1 MGNKPLKLKDSI
13 IIDRLIIDCFKDSD
27 LEVPVVEINK
37 LKVHFREG
45 EKFFHFKFDYLIYYN
60 NKLFHDGLPSL
71 YDNYISKVEQ
81 FSSKNKLS
89 SKIFTIFIDFEQNFN
104 FEEEDELEFEPIF
117 TIIFEKLEI
126 KNISCFYFNDISLE
140 YVSAF
145 FEQLYENIFFY
156 KDTRNY
162 ESLYFL
168 MPNEDYFIK
177 NENYLLYIGK
187 EKEPEKINKKEKE
200 KIVDKFSSFKSPF
213 NEIIF
218 NTNYFIQLLNFKA
231 KKSEASQKIFD
242 FLKEVD
248 DILYFKYIS
257 EINFSIEDKLKFIKI
272 QKKFY
277 DFHNVLCS
285 KAANIELIFLTK
297 NALNND
303 NVINLSN
310 LIQYIITN
318 CYNTPNK
325 DGVHLLRIIKLDF
338 YTDDA
343 NEENEEEEK
352 ENEKEKND
360 NKLNNQNNESA
371 FFILDKFVQIVL
383 NLLNKGKSF
392 KRRKLIIDYFNVY
405 DINLPKNKIENNKK
419 IEKLITDKKE
429 LFINNLEEDD
439 IEDSDTKE
447 NTIYNF
453 TREQLVYEWF
463 IPDLEKYKL
472 FIIFTLDSKLN
483 PYKNIVFNKLNKKGI
498 EVIKKNDLIKIK
510 KIIFSF
516 IFQEKSNKYFFTQY
530 IKEDMKDSEAKFEK
544 LIFQ

>member
-1 MGNKPLKLKDSI
+1 M
-13 IIDRLIIDCFKDSD
+13 
-27 LEVPVVEINK
+27 
-37 LKVHFREG
+37 
-45 EKFFHFKFDYLIYYN
+45 
-60 NKLFHDGLPSL
+60 
-71 YDNYISKVEQ
+71 
-81 FSSKNKLS
+81 
-89 SKIFTIFIDFEQNFN
+89 
-104 FEEEDELEFEPIF
+104 
-117 TIIFEKLEI
+117 
-126 KNISCFYFNDISLE
+126 
-140 YVSAF
+140 
-145 FEQLYENIFFY
+145 
-156 KDTRNY
+156 
-162 ESLYFL
+162 
-168 MPNEDYFIK
+168 
-177 NENYLLYIGK
+177 YIGK
-187 EKEPEKINKKEKE
+187 EKEKEKEKINKKEKE
-200 KIVDKFSSFKSPF
+200 KIVDKFTSFKSPF

-257 EINFSIEDKLKFIKI
+257 EINFAIEDKLKFIKI

-285 KAANIELIFLTK
+285 KAPNIELIFLTK
-297 NALNND
+297 FALNSD
-303 NVINLSN
+303 NVLNLSN

-325 DGVHLLRIIKLDF
+325 DGVHLIRIIKLDF

-352 ENEKEKND
+352 EKEKEKND
-360 NKLNNQNNESA
+360 KTQINKNNESA
-371 FFILDKFVQIVL
+371 FFILDKFIQIVL

-405 DINLPKNKIENNKK
+405 NIILSKNKIENNKK

-472 FIIFTLDSKLN
+472 FIIYTLDSKLN

-498 EVIKKNDLIKIK
+498 EVIKKNELIKIK

-516 IFQEKSNKYFFTQY
+516 IFQEKSRKYFFTQY

>member
-1 MGNKPLKLKDSI
+1 MGNKPIKVKDSI

-27 LEVPVVEINK
+27 LEVPIVEINK

-45 EKFFHFKFDYLIYYN
+45 EKYFHFTFDYLIYYN

-104 FEEEDELEFEPIF
+104 FDDEDELEFEPIF

-126 KNISCFYFNDISLE
+126 KNISCFYFYEINKE
-140 YVSAF
+140 YVAAF

-162 ESLYFL
+162 DSLYFL

-187 EKEPEKINKKEKE
+187 EKEVINKGKK
-200 KIVDKFSSFKSPF
+200 VFDKFQTFKSPF

-218 NTNYFIQLLNFKA
+218 NSNYFIQLLNIKS
-231 KKSEASQKIFD
+231 KKSEASKKIFD
-242 FLKEVD
+242 FLKEVNN
-248 DILYFKYIS
+248 ILYFKYIS
-257 EINFSIEDKLKFIKI
+257 EINFAIEDKLQFIKI
-272 QKKFY
+272 EKKFY
-277 DFHNVLCS
+277 DFHNILCS

-297 NALNND
+297 NALNSD
-303 NVINLSN
+303 NVLNLSN

-318 CYNTPNK
+318 CHNSPK
-325 DGVHLLRIIKLDF
+325 REGVHLIRIVKLDF

-352 ENEKEKND
+352 DNNKEKNNNIIN
-360 NKLNNQNNESA
+360 NKNNESA
-371 FFILDKFVQIVL
+371 LFILDKFIQIIL
-383 NLLNKGKSF
+383 NLLKIGKSF
-392 KRRKLIIDYFNVY
+392 KRRKLIVDYFNVY

-419 IEKLITDKKE
+419 IEKLITDKNE
-429 LFINNLEEDD
+429 LFINNLEEND

-463 IPDLEKYKL
+463 IPDLTRYKL
-472 FIIFTLDSKLN
+472 FVIFILDSKLN

-498 EVIKKNDLIKIK
+498 EVIKKSDLTKIK

-516 IFQEKSNKYFFTQY
+516 IFQEKSNKYFLAEY
-530 IKEDMKDSEAKFEK
+530 IKENLKDTEANFEK
-544 LIFQ
+544 LIFE

>member
-1 MGNKPLKLKDSI
+1 MGNKPIKVKDSI

-45 EKFFHFKFDYLIYYN
+45 EKYFHFKFDYLIYYN
-60 NKLFHDGLPSL
+60 NKIFHDGLPSL

-89 SKIFTIFIDFEQNFN
+89 NKIFTIFIDFEQNFN
-104 FEEEDELEFEPIF
+104 FEDEDELEFEPIF

-126 KNISCFYFNDISLE
+126 KNISCFYFNEINTE
-140 YVSAF
+140 YVTAF

-156 KDTRNY
+156 KDSRNY
-162 ESLYFL
+162 DSLYFL

-187 EKEPEKINKKEKE
+187 EKEIINKGI
-200 KIVDKFSSFKSPF
+200 KILDKFQTFKSPF

-218 NTNYFIQLLNFKA
+218 NSNYFIQLLNIKS
-231 KKSEASQKIFD
+231 KKSEASKKIFD
-242 FLKEVD
+242 FLKEMD
-248 DILYFKYIS
+248 NILYFKYIS
-257 EINFSIEDKLKFIKI
+257 EINFAIEDKLKFINI
-272 QKKFY
+272 EKKFY
-277 DFHNVLCS
+277 DFHSMLCS

-318 CYNTPNK
+318 CHNSPNK
-325 DGVHLLRIIKLDF
+325 EGVHLIRIIKLDF

-343 NEENEEEEK
+343 NEENEEDEIDNDK
-352 ENEKEKND
+352 ENNNIIN
-360 NKLNNQNNESA
+360 NKKNESA
-371 FFILDKFVQIVL
+371 FFILDKFIQIIL
-383 NLLNKGKSF
+383 NLLKLGKSF

-405 DINLPKNKIENNKK
+405 DIILPKNKIENNKK

-447 NTIYNF
+447 NTIYNY

-463 IPDLEKYKL
+463 IPDLIKYKL

-483 PYKNIVFNKLNKKGI
+483 PYKNIIFNKLNKKGI
-498 EVIKKNDLIKIK
+498 EVIKKSDLTKIK

-516 IFQEKSNKYFFTQY
+516 IFQEKSNKYFFAEY
-530 IKEDMKDSEAKFEK
+530 IKEDMKDTEAKFEK
-544 LIFQ
+544 LIFE

>member
-1 MGNKPLKLKDSI
+1 MGNKPIKVKDSI

-45 EKFFHFKFDYLIYYN
+45 EKYFHFKFDYLIYYN
-60 NKLFHDGLPSL
+60 NKIFHDGLPSL

-104 FEEEDELEFEPIF
+104 FDDDDELEFEPIF

-126 KNISCFYFNDISLE
+126 KNISCFYFYQINKE
-140 YVSAF
+140 YVTAF

-162 ESLYFL
+162 DSLYFL

-187 EKEPEKINKKEKE
+187 GKEIINKGK
-200 KIVDKFSSFKSPF
+200 KIFDKFQTFKSPF

-218 NTNYFIQLLNFKA
+218 NSNYFIQLLNIKS
-231 KKSEASQKIFD
+231 KKSEASKKIFD
-242 FLKEVD
+242 FLKEVHN
-248 DILYFKYIS
+248 ILYFKYIS
-257 EINFSIEDKLKFIKI
+257 ELKFIKI
-272 QKKFY
+272 EKKFY
-277 DFHNVLCS
+277 DFHSLLCS

-297 NALNND
+297 SVLNND

-318 CYNTPNK
+318 CYNSPNK
-325 DGVHLLRIIKLDF
+325 EGVHLIRIIKLDF
-338 YTDDA
+338 YTDDPK
-343 NEENEEEEK
+343 EENEEEEK
-352 ENEKEKND
+352 DKNKEKNNNLIN
-360 NKLNNQNNESA
+360 NKNSESA
-371 FFILDKFVQIVL
+371 FFILDKFIQIIL
-383 NLLNKGKSF
+383 NLLKIGKSV
-392 KRRKLIIDYFNVY
+392 KKRKLIIDYFNVY

-447 NTIYNF
+447 NTIYNY

-463 IPDLEKYKL
+463 IPDLTRYKL
-472 FIIFTLDSKLN
+472 FVIYSLDSKLN
-483 PYKNIVFNKLNKKGI
+483 PYKNIIFNKLNKKGI
-498 EVIKKNDLIKIK
+498 EVIKKSDLTKIK

-516 IFQEKSNKYFFTQY
+516 IFQEKSNKYFFADY
-530 IKEDMKDSEAKFEK
+530 IKENLKDTEANFEK
-544 LIFQ
+544 LIFE

>member
-1 MGNKPLKLKDSI
+1 MGNKPIKVKDSI

-45 EKFFHFKFDYLIYYN
+45 EKYFNFKFDYLIYYN
-60 NKLFHDGLPSL
+60 NKIFHDGLPSL

-104 FEEEDELEFEPIF
+104 FDDDDELEFEPIF

-126 KNISCFYFNDISLE
+126 KNISCFYFYQINKE
-140 YVSAF
+140 YVTAF

-162 ESLYFL
+162 DSLYFL

-187 EKEPEKINKKEKE
+187 GKEIINKGK
-200 KIVDKFSSFKSPF
+200 KIFDKFQTFKSPF

-218 NTNYFIQLLNFKA
+218 NSNYFIQLLNIKS
-231 KKSEASQKIFD
+231 KKSEASKKIFD
-242 FLKEVD
+242 FLKEVHN
-248 DILYFKYIS
+248 ILYFKYIS
-257 EINFSIEDKLKFIKI
+257 EINFAIEDKLKFIKI
-272 QKKFY
+272 EKKFY
-277 DFHNVLCS
+277 DFHSLLCT

-297 NALNND
+297 SVLNND

-318 CYNTPNK
+318 CYNSPNK
-325 DGVHLLRIIKLDF
+325 EGVHLIRIIKLDF
-338 YTDDA
+338 YTDDPK
-343 NEENEEEEK
+343 EENEEEEK
-352 ENEKEKND
+352 DKNKEKNNNLIN
-360 NKLNNQNNESA
+360 NKNSESA
-371 FFILDKFVQIVL
+371 FFILDKFIQIIL
-383 NLLNKGKSF
+383 NLLKIGKSV

-447 NTIYNF
+447 NTIYNY

-463 IPDLEKYKL
+463 IPDLTRYKL
-472 FIIFTLDSKLN
+472 FVIYSLDSKLN
-483 PYKNIVFNKLNKKGI
+483 PYKNIIFNKLNKKGI
-498 EVIKKNDLIKIK
+498 EVIKKSDLTKIK

-516 IFQEKSNKYFFTQY
+516 IFQEKSNKYFFADY
-530 IKEDMKDSEAKFEK
+530 IKENLKDTEANFEK
-544 LIFQ
+544 LIFE